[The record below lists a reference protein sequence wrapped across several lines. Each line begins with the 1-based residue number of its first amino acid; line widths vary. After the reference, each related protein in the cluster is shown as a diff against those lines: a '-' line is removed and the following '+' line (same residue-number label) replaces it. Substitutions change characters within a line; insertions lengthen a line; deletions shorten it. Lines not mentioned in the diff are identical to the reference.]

1 MERYIDAGS
10 LDQRLEL
17 LELKETAE
25 NTWEWVSAGRL
36 WAAVT
41 LDGGRNLFSTVG
53 IGARNAKL
61 VLRRRPL
68 TLHQAL
74 RWKGQHLYLTSVTER
89 DRTHLDA
96 QAALVTVAA
105 CSAQRYAT
113 GMGQGNR
120 PVKQELPPQTFPS
133 VLTEKYVRYEQED
146 TYAKARRCLV
156 LVTPKT
162 VTLKEGDL
170 VTVKEGPAAAVYNVQ
185 ACHVLDEFKNEY
197 EILFS
202 RDV

>member
-41 LDGGRNLFSTVG
+41 LDGDRNLFSTVG

-89 DRTHLDA
+89 DRTHLAA
-96 QAALVTVAA
+96 QAALVTVVT

-120 PVKQELPPQTFPS
+120 PVKQELPSQTFPG

-146 TYAKARRCLV
+146 TYAKSRRCLV

-170 VTVKEGPAAAVYNVQ
+170 VTVKEGPAAVVYNVQ

>member
-1 MERYIDAGS
+1 MAYIGAGR
-10 LDQRLEL
+10 LDQPLDVLEL
-17 LELKETAE
+17 RETAE
-25 NTWEWVSAGRL
+25 GVLEWVAHRRA
-36 WAAVT
+36 WAQVEQTAKT
-41 LDGGRNLFSTVG
+41 NLFSKVG
-53 IGARNAKL
+53 VGARDAAI
-61 VLRRRPL
+61 VIRRQSL

-89 DRTHLDA
+89 DRTHLDV
-96 QAALVTVAA
+96 QAALVTVVT

-120 PVKQELPPQTFPS
+120 PVKQELPSQTFPG

-156 LVTPKT
+156 LVTPKAI
-162 VTLKEGDL
+162 TLKEGDL

>member
-1 MERYIDAGS
+1 MAYIGAGR
-10 LDQRLEL
+10 LDQPLDVLEL
-17 LELKETAE
+17 RETAE
-25 NTWEWVSAGRL
+25 GVWEWVTLRRA
-36 WAAVT
+36 WAQVEQTAKT
-41 LDGGRNLFSTVG
+41 NLFSKVG
-53 IGARNAKL
+53 VGARDAAI
-61 VLRRRPL
+61 VIRRQSL
-68 TLHQAL
+68 SLHQAL

-89 DRTHLDA
+89 DRTHLDV
-96 QAALVTVAA
+96 QAALVTVVT

-120 PVKQELPPQTFPS
+120 PVKQELPSQTFPG

-156 LVTPKT
+156 LVTPKA

>member
-1 MERYIDAGS
+1 MAYIGAGR
-10 LDQRLEL
+10 LDQPLDVLEL
-17 LELKETAE
+17 RETAE
-25 NTWEWVSAGRL
+25 GVLEWVAHRRA
-36 WAAVT
+36 WAQVEQTAKT
-41 LDGGRNLFSTVG
+41 NLFSKVG
-53 IGARNAKL
+53 VGARDAAI
-61 VLRRRPL
+61 VIRRQSL

-89 DRTHLDA
+89 DRTHLDV
-96 QAALVTVAA
+96 QAALVTVVT

-120 PVKQELPPQTFPS
+120 PVKQELPPQTFPG

-156 LVTPKT
+156 LVTPKAI
-162 VTLKEGDL
+162 TLKEGDL

>member
-17 LELKETAE
+17 LELKETEE

-41 LDGGRNLFSTVG
+41 MDGGRNLFSTVG

-74 RWKGQHLYLTSVTER
+74 WWKGQHLYLTSVTER
-89 DRTHLDA
+89 DRTHLDV

-105 CSAQRYAT
+105 CSAQRYTT

-120 PVKQELPPQTFPS
+120 PVKQELPSQTFPG

-146 TYAKARRCLV
+146 TYAKSRRCLV
-156 LVTPKT
+156 LVTPKA